1 MSSLPIA
8 LEDDMATTYTL
19 YTGQKVQARPGQ
31 MIRCSAIGNNVRILD
46 RISDG
51 LGFTF
56 RCQPDG
62 TLTRVFF

>member
-1 MSSLPIA
+1 MQ
-8 LEDDMATTYTL
+8 TYQL

-31 MIRCSAIGNNVRILD
+31 MIRCSTIGNNVRVLD

-51 LGFTF
+51 LGMTF

-62 TLTRVFF
+62 TLTRVLF

>member
-1 MSSLPIA
+1 
-8 LEDDMATTYTL
+8 MAQTYRL

-51 LGFTF
+51 LGMTF
-56 RCQPDG
+56 RCQRDG
-62 TLTRVFF
+62 TLARVIF